1 MLLARKLVA
10 YKNDFAEKLRQAIV
24 DHYDLGSQ
32 VSTPEQFAALFNERL
47 YFLLRRDF
55 AGNVDIILD
64 TTKEAKRLWND
75 AFLPFFAVYR
85 DIVGLVDPS
94 LLNYEFA

>member
-1 MLLARKLVA
+1 MLLARRLLA
-10 YKNDFAEKLRQAIV
+10 YKNDFAEKLWQAIV
-24 DHYDLGSQ
+24 DRYNLDSQ
-32 VSTPEQFAALFNERL
+32 DSTPEQFAEFFNNRL
-47 YFLLRRDF
+47 DFLLRRNYVD
-55 AGNVDIILD
+55 NVDIILD

-75 AFLPFFAVYR
+75 LLLPFFAAYR